1 MCAPS
6 LTERTDSKKLE
17 ISPGLS
23 CRERKHCSCW
33 GRGGSREDA
42 VSRTTPRQTILQGA
56 ETEMHSGH
64 SVLGYLV
71 VCCFLQPYPRVRTLT
86 KSLFLLFAI
95 ILAPFIGLVR
105 IYSWIWLVKGT
116 EHMATET
123 AQSVSMHAEYVP

>member
-42 VSRTTPRQTILQGA
+42 VSRTTPRQTTLQGA

-71 VCCFLQPYPRVRTLT
+71 VCCFLQPYPRVRTL
-86 KSLFLLFAI
+86 KVDLGDHAGSLCPSSQRGYIDKIPFSAFCYYFGSIHWLSKDIQLD
-95 ILAPFIGLVR
+95 LAC
-105 IYSWIWLVKGT
+105 
-116 EHMATET
+116 
-123 AQSVSMHAEYVP
+123 